1 MQSQVCAFHGGNVAW
16 LVCSHEWGEKDG
28 ASCMPVVEIAGPL
41 PLLTPWLNCLCSH
54 GPADTLKVHL
64 PKTSA
69 SSLSS
74 QESREQRRKTAL
86 PLCVHFASVAFTSGQ
101 AIA

>member
-28 ASCMPVVEIAGPL
+28 ASCMPVVEVA
-41 PLLTPWLNCLCSH
+41 
-54 GPADTLKVHL
+54 GPADTVAQLSTQ
-64 PKTSA
+64 PW
-69 SSLSS
+69 SSRYIEGTFAKDFCLLT
-74 QESREQRRKTAL
+74 QLTRSREQRRKTAL

-101 AIA
+101 ASA